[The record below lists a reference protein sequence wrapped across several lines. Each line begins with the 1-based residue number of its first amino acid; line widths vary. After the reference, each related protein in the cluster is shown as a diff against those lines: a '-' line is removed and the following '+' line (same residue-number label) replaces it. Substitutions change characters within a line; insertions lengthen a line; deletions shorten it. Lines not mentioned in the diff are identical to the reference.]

1 MPLIWCSI
9 SGHGLGHAAQVLP
22 VLRELGRLVPGVR
35 AVLRTTVPP
44 WFFQG
49 RLHIP
54 WEISSVEQDIGCVQH
69 GPLKIDVEATWAE
82 HARFHSC
89 WKARGAEEAKA
100 IRSKSPDLVLSDI
113 SYLAIEAGVEAQIPT
128 VGLCSLSWDQVLEPF
143 AEQGRSE
150 QTDVIRQIQRSY
162 STAELMIRAAPG
174 VPMTAFR
181 KIVDV
186 GPIVLQGRPADR
198 PGLRNALGAG
208 LNERLVLVSFGGI
221 TLDALPFLVLERL
234 TRYRFVVNGKVPA
247 ACARTRSA
255 ASVPIPF
262 ESLLASADI
271 IVTKPGYSTIVE
283 AVARSKPV
291 VYVRRYNFADEAVLV
306 EYAHRFGR
314 AVELSAADFAAGRW
328 ENVLDAVW
336 LAPQPKEAGPLP
348 TGAADAARILADYL
362 LTNRREARGER
373 R

>member
-22 VLRELGRLVPGVR
+22 VLRELGRLVPGVS

-49 RLHIP
+49 RLDVP
-54 WEISSVEQDIGCVQH
+54 WEVSPVEQDIGCVQH
-69 GPLKIDVEATWAE
+69 GPLKIDVEVTWAE
-82 HARFHSC
+82 HVRFHMG
-89 WKARGAEEAKA
+89 WKARVAEEAHA
-100 IRSKSPDLVLSDI
+100 IRSKSPALVLSDI

-143 AEQGRSE
+143 TERGQSAQI
-150 QTDVIRQIQRSY
+150 DVIRQIKRSY
-162 STAELMIRAAPG
+162 SMAEMMIRPAPG

-186 GPIVLQGRPADR
+186 GPIVLQRSTADQSW
-198 PGLRNALGAG
+198 LRKTLGAG
-208 LNERLVLVSFGGI
+208 LNERVVLVSFGGI

-234 TRYRFVVNGKVPA
+234 TRYRFVVNGKVPD

-262 ESLLASADI
+262 GSLLASADI

-283 AVARSKPV
+283 AVACSKPV
-291 VYVRRYNFADEAVLV
+291 VYVRRYNFADEPVLV

-314 AVELSAADFAAGRW
+314 AVELSAADFASGRW
-328 ENVLDAVW
+328 EDALDAVW
-336 LAPQPKEAGPLP
+336 SAPHPKKTAPLP
-348 TGAADAARILADYL
+348 TGAAQAAEILAGYL
-362 LTNRREARGER
+362 LTNTCGARGER